1 MLIDMKVFYKL
12 IILSLMGLARDA
24 QNTQLKHQAVRDNFV
39 KKTIK
44 PTSTS
49 IVESLYSSC
58 HSFQFASNS
67 LPDLQ
72 GPNQPKDGSDYRFRT
87 QKNWRPNSTFF
98 SLPMLSKTVE
108 TVNKKIFVPKNKTHH
123 LKQSIFV

>member
-72 GPNQPKDGSDYRFRT
+72 GPKMAVITAFGR
-87 QKNWRPNSTFF
+87 
-98 SLPMLSKTVE
+98 
-108 TVNKKIFVPKNKTHH
+108 KKIGAQIRLFLACLCCQKQ
-123 LKQSIFV
+123 LKQ